1 MSRSHIAIGGLDITA
16 EPFQQLTDRFD
27 WDLSLVEE
35 LEGANVAPAAAPR
48 CLVVDW
54 ELEDSR
60 DLCRNLRASGTLP
73 DVPVVAIVDDPWSP
87 LVTDAFASG
96 VDDYLPRRQLDRLE
110 QKVAAVAGGGALLG
124 QSASG
129 KVVLVDP
136 DRNQRVLLAQQLRR
150 MGFDVHFALDIE
162 SIPDGDEVKMVVISA
177 ALDVG
182 AALSKRESELPWL
195 IVGEREQ
202 LGGVDAVEAKRTKL
216 FDTGG
221 DPGQIV
227 FVANQLLTEEFTQL
241 RASKRLVYGVPIH
254 FGGVQNG
261 SAGIRTYGY
270 TYNISLGGLFVRTLT
285 PPAMGTVLDL
295 RFSPPAG
302 RGRVLVTG
310 RVVWRQEQPVGR
322 NGVPCGFG
330 LQYAEL
336 PLADGA
342 ALDAGYQQ
350 LANELEGFGS

>member
-16 EPFQQLTDRFD
+16 EPFQQLTERFD
-27 WDLSLVEE
+27 WDLSLIEE
-35 LEGANVAPAAAPR
+35 LDGERVAPGDAPR

-54 ELEDSR
+54 EYDDSR
-60 DLCRNLRASGTLP
+60 EQCRDLRAAGTLP
-73 DVPVVAIVDDPWSP
+73 DVPVVAVVDDPWSP
-87 LVTDAFASG
+87 QVADAFASG
-96 VDDYLPRRQLDRLE
+96 VDDFLPRRQLDRVE

-129 KVVLVDP
+129 QVVLVDP
-136 DRNQRVLLAQQLRR
+136 DRDQRVQLARQLRR
-150 MGFDVHFALDIE
+150 MGFDVHFALDVE
-162 SIPDGDEVKMVVISA
+162 SIPQGDQVKMVVLSA
-177 ALDVG
+177 GLDVST
-182 AALSKRESELPWL
+182 ALAQRSDQRPWL
-195 IVGEREQ
+195 IAGSREQ
-202 LGGVDAVEAKRTKL
+202 LDAIDMSDAKRTKL
-216 FDTGG
+216 FDTSG

-261 SAGIRTYGY
+261 SAGTRTFGY

-295 RFSPPAG
+295 SFTPPAG

-310 RVVWRQEQPVGR
+310 QVVWRQEQPVGR

-330 LQYAEL
+330 LQYADEL

-342 ALDAGYQQ
+342 ALETGYQALAEQ
-350 LANELEGFGS
+350 LESLG